1 MAQDALKVGSGALL
15 ALALLAA
22 VPASA
27 QLAASDSDVEV
38 LAENAKYVRS
48 ACRGE
53 WSNNVRMVQGETR
66 LTTDRLTVEQYQPTA
81 ERKECGD
88 IREFIAEGNVYYVT
102 PNERIRSDRAQY
114 DYDTDTIT
122 MTGDVVLSR
131 GSEGV
136 MRGTKLVYSVQNG
149 LATVTSEKGPVVSIF
164 PSKNRDD

>member
-1 MAQDALKVGSGALL
+1 MGL
-15 ALALLAA
+15 AIVL
-22 VPASA
+22 PASA
-27 QLAASDSDVEV
+27 QLADSNSDVEV
-38 LAENAKYVRS
+38 LADNARYVRS

-53 WSNNVRMVQGETR
+53 WSRNVRMVQGGTR
-66 LTTDRLTVEQYQPTA
+66 LTTDRLTLVQYQPSA
-81 ERKECGD
+81 ANQECGD
-88 IREFIAEGNVYYVT
+88 IREFIAEGNVYYIT

-131 GSEGV
+131 GEQGV

-164 PSKNRDD
+164 PSKNRSE